1 MLKPPS
7 PLTSSPQGAFLSPLP
22 WLPLHGANPKMRP
35 PAAKTRW
42 GREHP
47 VGRCHVHV
55 PRPTALLVVELMHFL
70 LLKCHTKEP
79 TTKEEILNMVLR
91 GDGHHFPEAFR
102 QASEGLQLVF
112 SVDVREVNHTKP
124 TYMLVRDGHSM
135 PKAGLLVVLL
145 GMTLL
150 EGNCAHEE
158 EIWETLNDMGV
169 YTWREH
175 YIYRDPR
182 EC

>member
-1 MLKPPS
+1 
-7 PLTSSPQGAFLSPLP
+7 
-22 WLPLHGANPKMRP
+22 
-35 PAAKTRW
+35 
-42 GREHP
+42 
-47 VGRCHVHV
+47 
-55 PRPTALLVVELMHFL
+55 MHFL

-112 SVDVREVNHTKP
+112 GVDVREVNHTKP

-182 EC
+182 GC